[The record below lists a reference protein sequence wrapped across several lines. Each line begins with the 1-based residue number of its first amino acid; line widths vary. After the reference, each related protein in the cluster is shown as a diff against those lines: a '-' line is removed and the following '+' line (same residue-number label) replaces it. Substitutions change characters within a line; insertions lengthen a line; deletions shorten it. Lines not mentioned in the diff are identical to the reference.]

1 MSVTS
6 LQFTI
11 KKKRMSKF
19 EEVST
24 NLISLGLEMMDI
36 GEKLGKMKST
46 DMDAMI
52 ATAFSDSKRINSTMK
67 KILALEEMVATLRQS
82 ITKASL
88 KSMVVEDPVET
99 KKEKAPAVTSMPMHL
114 RPKVAPAKEEP
125 KVEETK
131 SEPKSKK
138 VPAKEEPKVEETKSE
153 PKSKKVPAKEE
164 PKKEPKT
171 KKAGGKVESESDDES
186 TVSDTKPLHVRRKKI
201 PKNIKTLV
209 WNEHIGSPL
218 KEGMCCCCKKEK
230 IDSNNFHCGHV
241 IAEAKGG
248 DLTVPNLR
256 PICPPCN
263 SSMGTRSMQEFAKEF
278 FGRTV

>member
-1 MSVTS
+1 
-6 LQFTI
+6 
-11 KKKRMSKF
+11 MSKY
-19 EEVST
+19 EEAST

-36 GEKLGKMKST
+36 GEKLGKMKSA

-82 ITKASL
+82 IAKASL
-88 KSMVVEDPVET
+88 KSMVADDPVEPE
-99 KKEKAPAVTSMPMHL
+99 KKK
-114 RPKVAPAKEEP
+114 PAKSEEP
-125 KVEETK
+125 KPELEKKKSTK
-131 SEPKSKK
+131 SEEPKPEPEKK
-138 VPAKEEPKVEETKSE
+138 KPAKVEEPK
-153 PKSKKVPAKEE
+153 
-164 PKKEPKT
+164 PKKETKPK
-171 KKAGGKVESESDDES
+171 KVGGKVESESDDES

>member
-1 MSVTS
+1 MSVRS
-6 LQFTI
+6 LQFSNNFQ
-11 KKKRMSKF
+11 RMSKY
-19 EEVST
+19 EDAST

-36 GEKLGKMKST
+36 GEKLGKMKT
-46 DMDAMI
+46 ADMDAMI

-88 KSMVVEDPVET
+88 KSMVADDPVEPE
-99 KKEKAPAVTSMPMHL
+99 KKK
-114 RPKVAPAKEEP
+114 PAKTEEP
-125 KVEETK
+125 KPELEKKKSTK
-131 SEPKSKK
+131 SEEPKPEPEKK
-138 VPAKEEPKVEETKSE
+138 KPAKVEEPK
-153 PKSKKVPAKEE
+153 
-164 PKKEPKT
+164 PKKETKP

>member
-138 VPAKEEPKVEETKSE
+138 VPAKEEPK
-153 PKSKKVPAKEE
+153 
-164 PKKEPKT
+164 KEPKT

>member
-1 MSVTS
+1 MSVRS
-6 LQFTI
+6 LQFSNNFQ
-11 KKKRMSKF
+11 RMSKY
-19 EEVST
+19 EEAST

-36 GEKLGKMKST
+36 GEKLGKMKT
-46 DMDAMI
+46 ADMDAMI

-82 ITKASL
+82 IAKASL
-88 KSMVVEDPVET
+88 KSMVADDPVEPEKKKPT
-99 KKEKAPAVTSMPMHL
+99 KS
-114 RPKVAPAKEEP
+114 EEP
-125 KVEETK
+125 KPEPEKKKSTK
-131 SEPKSKK
+131 SEEPKPEPEKK
-138 VPAKEEPKVEETKSE
+138 KPAKVEEPK
-153 PKSKKVPAKEE
+153 
-164 PKKEPKT
+164 PKKETKP
-171 KKAGGKVESESDDES
+171 KKAGGKAESESDDES

>member
-1 MSVTS
+1 MSVRS
-6 LQFTI
+6 LQFTNNFQ
-11 KKKRMSKF
+11 RMSKY

-24 NLISLGLEMMDI
+24 NLITLSLEMIDI
-36 GEKLGKMKST
+36 GEKLGKMST
-46 DMDAMI
+46 IDMDAMI
-52 ATAFSDSKRINSTMK
+52 ATGFSDSKRINSTLK
-67 KILALEEMVATLRQS
+67 KILAVEEMVAKVRQS

-88 KSMVVEDPVET
+88 KSMVADDPVEPEKKKPT
-99 KKEKAPAVTSMPMHL
+99 KS
-114 RPKVAPAKEEP
+114 EEP
-125 KVEETK
+125 KPELEKKKSTK
-131 SEPKSKK
+131 TEDPKPEPEKKKSAK
-138 VPAKEEPKVEETKSE
+138 VEEPK
-153 PKSKKVPAKEE
+153 
-164 PKKEPKT
+164 PKKETKPK
-171 KKAGGKVESESDDES
+171 KVGGKVESESDDES

>member
-1 MSVTS
+1 
-6 LQFTI
+6 
-11 KKKRMSKF
+11 MSKY
-19 EEVST
+19 EEAST

-36 GEKLGKMKST
+36 GEKLGKMKSA

-82 ITKASL
+82 IAKASL
-88 KSMVVEDPVET
+88 KSMVADDPVEPEKKKPT
-99 KKEKAPAVTSMPMHL
+99 KS
-114 RPKVAPAKEEP
+114 EEP
-125 KVEETK
+125 KPELEKKKPAKVEELK
-131 SEPKSKK
+131 PEPEKK
-138 VPAKEEPKVEETKSE
+138 KPAKVEELKPEPEKKKPAKVEEPK
-153 PKSKKVPAKEE
+153 
-164 PKKEPKT
+164 PKKEAKP

>member
-1 MSVTS
+1 
-6 LQFTI
+6 
-11 KKKRMSKF
+11 MSKY
-19 EEVST
+19 EEAST

-36 GEKLGKMKST
+36 GEKLGKMKT
-46 DMDAMI
+46 ADMDAMI

-82 ITKASL
+82 IAKASL
-88 KSMVVEDPVET
+88 KSMVADDPVEPEKKKPT
-99 KKEKAPAVTSMPMHL
+99 KS
-114 RPKVAPAKEEP
+114 EEP
-125 KVEETK
+125 KPEPEKKKSTK
-131 SEPKSKK
+131 SEEPKPEPEKK
-138 VPAKEEPKVEETKSE
+138 KPAKVEEPK
-153 PKSKKVPAKEE
+153 
-164 PKKEPKT
+164 PKKETKP
-171 KKAGGKVESESDDES
+171 KKAGGKAESESDDES

>member
-1 MSVTS
+1 
-6 LQFTI
+6 
-11 KKKRMSKF
+11 MSKY

-24 NLISLGLEMMDI
+24 HLISLSREMMDI
-36 GEKLGKMKST
+36 GEKISKMKT
-46 DMDAMI
+46 ADMDAMI
-52 ATAFSDSKRINSTMK
+52 ASGFSDSKRTNSTLK
-67 KILALEEMVATLRQS
+67 KMLGMEEMFAAFRQS
-82 ITKASL
+82 IAKASL
-88 KSMVVEDPVET
+88 KAMVADDPVEPEKKKPEPEKKKSAKVEDP
-99 KKEKAPAVTSMPMHL
+99 KP
-114 RPKVAPAKEEP
+114 
-125 KVEETK
+125 
-131 SEPKSKK
+131 
-138 VPAKEEPKVEETKSE
+138 
-153 PKSKKVPAKEE
+153 
-164 PKKEPKT
+164 EPKT
-171 KKAGGKVESESDDES
+171 KKTPAKEDPKIEEPKPKKETKAKKAGAKEDSESDDAS
-186 TVSDTKPLHVRRKKI
+186 AISDTKPLHLRRKKI

-278 FGRTV
+278 FGRTI

>member
-1 MSVTS
+1 
-6 LQFTI
+6 
-11 KKKRMSKF
+11 MSKY
-19 EEVST
+19 EDVST
-24 NLISLGLEMMDI
+24 NLISLALEMIDI
-36 GEKLGKMKST
+36 GEKVGKMKTT

-52 ATAFSDSKRINSTMK
+52 ITAFPDSKRINSTMK
-67 KILALEEMVATLRQS
+67 KILAIEDMVATLRQS
-82 ITKASL
+82 IAKASL
-88 KSMVVEDPVET
+88 KSMQEDPTEPET
-99 KKEKAPAVTSMPMHL
+99 KKTTKAV
-114 RPKVAPAKEEP
+114 KDEP
-125 KVEETK
+125 KIEPKKSVKSVKEEETK
-131 SEPKSKK
+131 PEPK
-138 VPAKEEPKVEETKSE
+138 A
-153 PKSKKVPAKEE
+153 
-164 PKKEPKT
+164 KKEKDAKPEPVAKKSAPKDD
-171 KKAGGKVESESDDES
+171 ADSDGDS
-186 TVSDTKPLHVRRKKI
+186 AISDTKPLHVRRKKI

-241 IAEAKGG
+241 VAEAKGG